1 MPKFDTSRTALLA
14 MDFLNDIVDPKGKFG
29 VQAFAGHVEQKHA
42 IENAARAVAAARSK
56 SLPVIH
62 VVVAFPEG
70 HPGLN
75 MSAQLFAGI
84 KQANALVQGT
94 WGADFHPALKPA
106 PDELV
111 VTKQTVSAF
120 AGTDLDKSLR
130 PRGITTLVLTGVATN
145 FVIDGTARDAVDR
158 GYAVV
163 ILEDCCA
170 SFNEELHI
178 SALQVLSHLA
188 QVSSAD
194 EFLSAL

>member
-1 MPKFDTSRTALLA
+1 MQDFGTNSTALLA
-14 MDFLNDIVDPKGKFG
+14 MDFQNDIVDPKGKFG
-29 VQAFAGHVEQKHA
+29 VQAFAGHVQQKRA
-42 IENAARAVAAARSK
+42 IENATRVVAAARSK
-56 SLPVIH
+56 RLPVIH

-70 HPGLN
+70 HPSIN

-94 WGADFHPALKPA
+94 WGADFHPALKPEQ
-106 PDELV
+106 DEFV

-130 PRGITTLVLTGVATN
+130 ARGITTLVLTGVATN

-158 GYAVV
+158 GYAVA

-170 SFNEELHI
+170 SFNEEVHA
-178 SALQVLSHLA
+178 SALQVLTHLA
-188 QVSSAD
+188 RISTAD
-194 EFLSAL
+194 EFISAL